1 MSAPARR
8 VADVDVAA
16 ALRSADG
23 LRVVTGPFVVRMRS
37 PLPAVARA
45 VQQLYQGFPLA
56 APDDFIDFDVAVRRP
71 AGLRRWWHP
80 QVVFEFSGEAPFNP
94 LPGDQGFP
102 LLEWGMNWCIYAMCH
117 QYLII
122 HAAVLERGGGAVI
135 LPAPS
140 GSGKSTLCAGLGWS
154 GWRLLSDELTLL
166 SPEGRVTPLPRPVSL
181 KNESIDVIERFAPQV
196 RFGSRVHE
204 TAKGTVAHFA
214 PPADALARAA
224 EMATPRWVVLPRYAP
239 GTQTRLEPID
249 RAEAFMELV
258 ENAFNYPV
266 FGAEGFELLGRV
278 LDGCRCFRLGYSRLA
293 EATATLSSLADH
305 DLPSIA

>member
-1 MSAPARR
+1 MTR
-8 VADVDVAA
+8 VADVDVGAS
-16 ALRSADG
+16 LRSPAG
-23 LRVVTGPFVVRMRS
+23 LPVVTGPFIVRMRS
-37 PLPAVARA
+37 PLPEVAQA
-45 VQQLYQGFPLA
+45 VQRLYRGYPLA
-56 APDDFIDFDVAVRRP
+56 KPDDFIDFDVAVRRP
-71 AGLRRWWHP
+71 GGVRRWWHP

-166 SPEGRVTPLPRPVSL
+166 SADGRVTPLPRPVSL
-181 KNESIDVIERFAPQV
+181 KNESIDVIQRFAPQV
-196 RFGSRVHE
+196 QFGSRVHE
-204 TAKGTVAHFA
+204 TSKGTVAHFA
-214 PPADALARAA
+214 PPAEAIARAT
-224 EMATPRWVVLPRYAP
+224 EVATPRWVVLPRYAP
-239 GTQTRLEPID
+239 GAPTLLEPID

-278 LDGCRCFRLGYSRLA
+278 LDGCRCFRLEYSSLA
-293 EATATLSSLADH
+293 DATATLSRLAD
-305 DLPSIA
+305 DDSLPIA